1 MTAKVEE
8 IDVVLDFTTVGMT
21 ALIPDNFE
29 TYLLCFI
36 WFKDK
41 GSTFQLTF

>member
-8 IDVVLDFTTVGMT
+8 IDVGLDFTTVGMT

-29 TYLLCFI
+29 TYLLCFFCLKI
-36 WFKDK
+36 REAHF
-41 GSTFQLTF
+41 S